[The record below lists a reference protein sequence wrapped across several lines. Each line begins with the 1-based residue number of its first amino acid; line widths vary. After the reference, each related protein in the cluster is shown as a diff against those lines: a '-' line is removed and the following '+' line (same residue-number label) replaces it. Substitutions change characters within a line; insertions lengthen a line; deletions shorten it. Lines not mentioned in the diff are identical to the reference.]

1 MIENWK
7 DLVGYQPY
15 SAEHQPMWKRPLLWL
30 LNWLPDRRQKV
41 FYLTYKNDPD
51 GRGSFVIMSEMVT
64 CNLTEKKLCEQLDTV
79 LTSFP
84 KGNYPFSDIGKSK
97 AGIQVARQSRRGMAK
112 VEYYNRSIF
121 YRGSSAFD
129 AAVFVTKRG
138 GRYGIFKHPDFEKY
152 GFTFGKDIEQ

>member
-7 DLVGYQPY
+7 ELVGYQPY
-15 SAEHQPMWKRPLLWL
+15 SAEHQPMWKRTLVWL

-64 CNLTEKKLCEQLDTV
+64 CNLTEEEMCKQLDAV

-84 KGNYPFSDIGKSK
+84 KGNYPFSDVGKAK
-97 AGIQVARQSRRGMAK
+97 AGIKVAGQSRRGYART
-112 VEYYNRSIF
+112 EYKRSIF
-121 YRGSSAFD
+121 YCGTNQFD
-129 AAVFVTKRG
+129 RAVFVTKRG
-138 GRYGIFKHPDFEKY
+138 GKFGIFKHPDFERY
-152 GFTFGKDIEQ
+152 GFTFGKDVEQ